1 MGLPQREGAK
11 PTVLIADPS
20 EETRML
26 LMQYV
31 AIEWPDAQIL
41 ETGDSA
47 GDMAVAGDRVDACD
61 MVVVGVRPGCGVDA
75 AWLQRVRARANGP
88 AVVAMVEGDPSAA
101 QPLLQNGVYCQY
113 RDSMTT
119 DDMRRT
125 LRAALR
131 ERHSGLEMSDRTLM
145 IDTGVLS
152 GMQAT
157 HPIHSPPATRV
168 QVRGFRLLK
177 KLGQGGMS
185 EVFLAERARAGT
197 VCALKVLRA
206 EGASASVLNLF
217 IEECGVVSRLDSP
230 YVVKI
235 YEHGVTDDYL
245 FVAMEHIQGG
255 DLRERI
261 QLGIEPAEARAILR
275 QLAHALD
282 AVHGAGLVHGD
293 IKPQNIMFRDAH
305 ALVLVDFGVSRVME
319 TNSAF
324 LPGQIIGTPGYI
336 SPEHVL
342 DAPIDGR
349 SDLYSAGVLF
359 YEMLTGRKPFVAD
372 SVDAL
377 LNMHVGEEPPPLP
390 AALAACQDIVDR
402 LLAKRPDD
410 RFANPAELIAALDCV
425 GHGKRL
431 RRASAGLD

>member
-1 MGLPQREGAK
+1 MPKRERGT
-11 PTVLIADPS
+11 PTVLIADPL

-31 AIEWPDAQIL
+31 AIEWPDAEIV
-41 ETGDSA
+41 ETGDLA
-47 GDMAVAGDRVDACD
+47 NEGVEGFDLVVA
-61 MVVVGVRPGCGVDA
+61 GVRPGCGVDTG
-75 AWLQRVRARANGP
+75 WLQQVRARASGP
-88 AVVAMVEGDPSAA
+88 SVVALVEGDPGAA
-101 QPLLQNGVYCQY
+101 QSLLQNGVYCQY

-119 DDMRRT
+119 DDMRRA

-131 ERHSGLEMSDRTLM
+131 ERYAGVEMSDRTLM
-145 IDTGVLS
+145 IDTGVLR
-152 GMQAT
+152 GAQAT
-157 HPIHSPPATRV
+157 HPIHSPPVARV
-168 QVRGFRLLK
+168 QVRGFQLLK

-185 EVFLAERARAGT
+185 EVFLAQRERTST

-217 IEECGVVSRLDSP
+217 IEECGIVSRLDSP
-230 YVVKI
+230 YVVRI

-261 QLGIEPAEARAILR
+261 QLGLEPADACIILR

-282 AVHGAGLVHGD
+282 AVHGAGLIHGD
-293 IKPQNIMFRDAH
+293 IKPQNVMFRDAH

-359 YEMLTGRKPFVAD
+359 YEMLTGGKPFVAND
-372 SVDAL
+372 VDEL
-377 LNMHVGEEPPPLP
+377 LRMHVGEDPPPLP
-390 AALAACQDIVDR
+390 PALSGYQPIVDR
-402 LLAKRPDD
+402 LLAKRPVD
-410 RFANPAELIAALDCV
+410 RFASPAELIAHLDSISPANP
-425 GHGKRL
+425 
-431 RRASAGLD
+431 RR